1 LYSGTQQRLERL
13 QQADGCASLR
23 GGLVGLEKE
32 CLRVGPDGTIAQTPH
47 PRALG
52 SALTNTSITTDY
64 SEALLEIITPPM
76 RDRQAVLSYL
86 RHAHKFVYDRLGEEL
101 LWSASMPC
109 VLAGSE
115 NIPIAQYGSSNAGL
129 MKTVYRRGL
138 GHRYGRSMQVI
149 AGVHFNYSVP
159 QDFWPLYRRLEN
171 DGRPLQDFVSETYM
185 GMIRN
190 LQRLGWLIPYLF
202 GASPAVCKSFVDDQ
216 VTELESFNG
225 STFFYPYATSLRM
238 GDIGYQNSLEEGR
251 GFKANY
257 DSLDA
262 YVRSLTWAMETSC
275 PENEAIGVLRDG
287 EYQQLSANVLQIE
300 NEHYSTIRPKQ
311 PPRWMEKPSLALRR
325 RGVAYVELRSVDVNA
340 FDPLGVTEPQLYFL
354 EAFLLFCMLSDSPR
368 ISATEGKIIDRNQ
381 ILAAHRGRDPG
392 LRLGTQAGD
401 KELRGWARDILQAM
415 VPLAE
420 ALDGDDPQRPYSA
433 TLQRQSALVDDPH
446 STPSARMLA
455 EMSERGEG
463 FFAFAERMSKSHR
476 DTFERFQGDAD
487 MLRRLELE
495 AADSLRKQLALETAE
510 QVPFERFLADYF
522 HQS

>member
-1 LYSGTQQRLERL
+1 MYSGTQQRLERL

-216 VTELESFNG
+216 VTELESFKG
-225 STFFYPYATSLRM
+225 ST
-238 GDIGYQNSLEEGR
+238 
-251 GFKANY
+251 
-257 DSLDA
+257 
-262 YVRSLTWAMETSC
+262 
-275 PENEAIGVLRDG
+275 
-287 EYQQLSANVLQIE
+287 
-300 NEHYSTIRPKQ
+300 
-311 PPRWMEKPSLALRR
+311 
-325 RGVAYVELRSVDVNA
+325 
-340 FDPLGVTEPQLYFL
+340 
-354 EAFLLFCMLSDSPR
+354 LF
-368 ISATEGKIIDRNQ
+368 
-381 ILAAHRGRDPG
+381 
-392 LRLGTQAGD
+392 
-401 KELRGWARDILQAM
+401 
-415 VPLAE
+415 
-420 ALDGDDPQRPYSA
+420 
-433 TLQRQSALVDDPH
+433 
-446 STPSARMLA
+446 
-455 EMSERGEG
+455 
-463 FFAFAERMSKSHR
+463 
-476 DTFERFQGDAD
+476 
-487 MLRRLELE
+487 
-495 AADSLRKQLALETAE
+495 
-510 QVPFERFLADYF
+510 
-522 HQS
+522 